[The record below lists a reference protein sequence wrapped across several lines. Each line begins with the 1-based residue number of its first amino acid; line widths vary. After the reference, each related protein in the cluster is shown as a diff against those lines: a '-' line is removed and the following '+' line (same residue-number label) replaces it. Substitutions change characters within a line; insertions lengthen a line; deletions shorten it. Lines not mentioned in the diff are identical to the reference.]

1 MLDQIFKEKTDFRK
15 KIFFN
20 LVFENVHK
28 NGQINHCAGG
38 VFGTP
43 TVWEIRSVSLTGAG
57 MSIFSRNY
65 NYDLADLIT
74 WAVRTLLLGTAVAKI
89 SPLSPKMGKGNPSL
103 IDVARWVK
111 GRGRY

>member
-1 MLDQIFKEKTDFRK
+1 MA
-15 KIFFN
+15 
-20 LVFENVHK
+20 FENVHK

-38 VFGTP
+38 VFGTR

-74 WAVRTLLLGTAVAKI
+74 WTVRTLLLGTAVAKI
-89 SPLSPKMGKGNPSL
+89 SPLSPKMGKGNPSP
-103 IDVARWVK
+103 IGVA
-111 GRGRY
+111 